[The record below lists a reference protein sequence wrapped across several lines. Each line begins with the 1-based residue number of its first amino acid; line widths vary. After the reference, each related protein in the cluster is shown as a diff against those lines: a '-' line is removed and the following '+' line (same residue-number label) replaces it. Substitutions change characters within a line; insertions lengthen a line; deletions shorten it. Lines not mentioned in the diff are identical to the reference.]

1 MSYSKDKANALFE
14 ALKQMKEDLTE
25 EETQEMTASIIEVFK
40 THNLTYSQAKQVLS
54 ITHDALD
61 VMSETMSV

>member
-54 ITHDALD
+54 ITHDTLD
-61 VMSETMSV
+61 VMSAMMNI